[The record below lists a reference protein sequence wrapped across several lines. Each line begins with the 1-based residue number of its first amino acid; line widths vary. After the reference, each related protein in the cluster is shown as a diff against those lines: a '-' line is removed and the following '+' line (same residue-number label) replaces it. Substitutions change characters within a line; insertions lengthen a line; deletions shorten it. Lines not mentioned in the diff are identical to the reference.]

1 MLGVVNGFCRY
12 FSEMIGIAGIQQSGA
27 LPYQRRDDSI
37 WVLLVQSSTSKHWIF
52 PKGNLEPGL
61 SSSESAYFEAFEEA
75 GVVGTIGT
83 RSIGSYK
90 YRKKPEKGGE
100 LCRVKLYPLQ
110 VTQVLEFYPERDI
123 RPRAWMT
130 VQDALEALQDP
141 KLKFILAEFA
151 SRA

>member
-1 MLGVVNGFCRY
+1 
-12 FSEMIGIAGIQQSGA
+12 MIGISGIQQSGA
-27 LPYQRRDDSI
+27 LPYQRRDDLI
-37 WVLLVQSSTSKHWIF
+37 WIF

-123 RPRAWMT
+123 RPRVWMT

-141 KLKFILAEFA
+141 KLKSILAEFA